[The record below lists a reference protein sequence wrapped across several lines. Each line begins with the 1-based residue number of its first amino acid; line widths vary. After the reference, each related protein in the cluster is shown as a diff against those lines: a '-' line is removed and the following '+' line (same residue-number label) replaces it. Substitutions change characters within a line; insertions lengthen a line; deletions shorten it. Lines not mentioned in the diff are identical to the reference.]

1 MDPSDV
7 AFIKGVI
14 AFVLLAGTGMSTF
27 WLWLRE
33 RRLGRPEVDKIVDE
47 LREENATLQAEL
59 GTRMLE
65 LEERVDFVERRLVQA
80 PKVEPLPQSRI
91 TTPV

>member
-1 MDPSDV
+1 VNPSDV
-7 AFIKGVI
+7 AFLKGVI
-14 AFVLLAGTGMSTF
+14 AFVLIAGTGMSAF

-33 RRLGRPEVDKIVDE
+33 RRRGRPDVGKIVDAV
-47 LREENATLQAEL
+47 REENATLQADLEA
-59 GTRMLE
+59 RILE

-80 PKVEPLPQSRI
+80 PKVEPLRQPRI